1 MKIKDID
8 SVLEI
13 LSKIKMPSNPIVR
26 HKLFSI
32 ISELKIEKTIQDE
45 IKKSY
50 ITPEVV
56 RIETEKQELIKS
68 LHSEHGKIVVG
79 EYKLVSISPI
89 EELVRSNENHP
100 DMQAINKYSDYLTT
114 DYELKS
120 GLINIDET
128 DDEMFLNLSDEEI
141 SHLMSIIK

>member
-1 MKIKDID
+1 MKIKEID
-8 SVLEI
+8 LIISVLE
-13 LSKIKMPSNPIVR
+13 KIKMPNNPIVR

>member
-8 SVLEI
+8 LVLDI

-100 DMQAINKYSDYLTT
+100 DMVALNQYTHYISSEYKPNAV
-114 DYELKS
+114 
-120 GLINIDET
+120 INIDET

-141 SHLMSIIK
+141 SHLMSIIQ